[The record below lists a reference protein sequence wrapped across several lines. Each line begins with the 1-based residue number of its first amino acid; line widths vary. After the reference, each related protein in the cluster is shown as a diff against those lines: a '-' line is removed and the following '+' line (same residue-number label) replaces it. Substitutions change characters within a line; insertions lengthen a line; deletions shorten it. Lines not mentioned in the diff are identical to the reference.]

1 MKRIF
6 GYVLLTVGLV
16 LIFLS
21 PFLLLY
27 SAPRIEKAPTDS
39 DETVVSV
46 GQGTYFKPA
55 KLGQVTS
62 PIQNIELLK
71 GQPSR
76 STTGVAVV
84 FYTSKLVNADDGSAI
99 TYDEEVYAMDRHTGA
114 AANCCGER
122 PKMSGETL
130 KFPFGTEK
138 KDYLLW
144 DPSANAALPV
154 SYARTEVLDDVSV
167 YVFEGQPHP
176 VSVGPLELPN
186 SLIGVTGQGQTSTTQ
201 MYQATTSVWIEPTT
215 GQVLKG
221 QKDLQQW
228 AELNGTKVL
237 DLANLQLRYSD
248 ATVAHFAEQAK
259 ENVKQLKLATTTLPI
274 VGPIIGVI
282 LVIAGLMLLRPRKQA
297 STSSSEPEARAA

>member
-1 MKRIF
+1 VKWIA
-6 GYVLLTVGLV
+6 GYVLLTLGLV
-16 LIFLS
+16 FIFLS
-21 PFLLLY
+21 PFLLIY

-39 DETVVSV
+39 DEAVVSV

-62 PIQNIELLK
+62 PIRDVELLK

-76 STTGVAVV
+76 STHSVTVI
-84 FYTSKLVNADDGSAI
+84 FYTSELVNSDDGSAI

-138 KDYLLW
+138 KDYQLW
-144 DPSANAALPV
+144 DPSANGSFAV
-154 SYARTEVLDDVSV
+154 SYVRTEDLDGVEA
-167 YVFEGQPHP
+167 YVFEGQSDPI
-176 VSVGPLELPN
+176 SIGPLDLPN

-201 MYQATTSVWIEPTT
+201 MYQAKTTVWIEPIT

-221 QKDLQQW
+221 AKDLHQW

-237 DLANLQLRYSD
+237 DLANLQLHYSD
-248 ATVAHFAEQAK
+248 ATVAHFADQANK
-259 ENVKQLKLATTTLPI
+259 NVKQLKLATTTLPI
-274 VGPIIGVI
+274 FGPILGVL
-282 LVIAGLMLLRPRKQA
+282 LVIAGLILLRPLLQA
-297 STSSSEPEARAA
+297 STSSGEPEAKAA